1 MDLIDFWD
9 SPFYRYNIEF
19 LMSANDS
26 STLVALTGIA
36 ILAGIIFVILFSTI
50 WFTGNIPGI
59 AKWLEKC
66 GLTLRLGFIT
76 VFILGFLVY
85 DVGMCTGEMISLFTN
100 APMALL
106 YAFKIFLFDSDV
118 SEIHNPFHE
127 SWVYSFF
134 FALVHFLAAIIST
147 LFLIKYFGFNIVS
160 RIRMWCVTTIF
171 GKSFPVTY
179 VFWGINESSYHLI
192 EDIKNHYKKETED
205 TDGKCKDKVGY
216 RIIIIRTNNDNN
228 DTLEEK
234 TGFARIFDFLSM
246 PTGEL
251 ARLQDT
257 KCLTDGTFT
266 NLSEINVQGTD
277 TDIIG
282 KILKMRSLKKIL
294 EKKTSKEIHMLF
306 LSDDE
311 KSNLHNVSLMLNDS
325 TINGFVNPDTDSER
339 RVFLYC
345 HARYNSV
352 HRVIEDQFQS
362 GKIEVKV
369 VDTSHINV
377 EMLKQNDILLPVNF
391 VDVEADA
398 TVSSPFNAL
407 VVGFSEVGQDSVRFL
422 YEFGAFVKTGTSDTY
437 AKRSD
442 FHMHVVDKNMSDLAG
457 TFVANAPAIRPS
469 MPFIKNGENPSALI
483 TLHEMDCRSVEF
495 YVKLEE
501 WLKTLNYVVV
511 ATDNDELNIS
521 LGVRIFKAAIRYRQN
536 MDKFCILVR
545 THSDDDGHIDKI
557 ASHYNRLWAAY
568 ESAPSDGGKRIHQS
582 TVRVDEEVK
591 LPIHIFGLDSN
602 TFTFDNIIAG
612 SRINKAKDYKTQY
625 ERTIS
630 PDAVYKIS
638 AWDDCFREIMQLDDP
653 WKGFSPTYFG
663 MMNLRRSQS
672 QDYANCEHEATKLK
686 LAQAALAKCG
696 RDMSIFSRMSRESGT
711 IRYVWNNGE
720 EGNREI
726 GRIAIVIAQTEHLRW
741 EASHEILGYVYD
753 DTKDEVRLRHNC
765 LTNWENLSEYVRSY
779 DCNVSDFILGIKI
792 TPCRTKK

>member
-36 ILAGIIFVILFSTI
+36 ILSGIIFVILFSTI

-66 GLTLRLGFIT
+66 GLTLRLGFII

-127 SWVYSFF
+127 SCLYSFF
-134 FALVHFLAAIIST
+134 FALVHFLAAVIST
-147 LFLIKYFGFNIVS
+147 LFLIKYFGFSIVS

-192 EDIKNHYKKETED
+192 ENIKNHYKKETED

-257 KCLTDGTFT
+257 KCLADGTFT

-377 EMLKQNDILLPVNF
+377 EMLKMKPELLPVNF
-391 VDVEADA
+391 VTVENDA
-398 TVSSPFNAL
+398 TVSTVFNAL
-407 VVGFSEVGQDSVRFL
+407 VVGFSEVGQDAVRFL
-422 YEFGAFVKTGTSDTY
+422 YEFGAFVKTGSTDDV
-437 AKRSD
+437 AVRSD
-442 FHMHVVDKNMSDLAG
+442 FHMDVVDRDMSDLAG
-457 TFVANAPAIRPS
+457 VFVANAPSIKPS
-469 MPFIKNGENPSALI
+469 MPFVKDGENPESLI
-483 TLHEMDCRSVEF
+483 TLHQMDCRSVQF
-495 YVKLEE
+495 YEKLTKE
-501 WLKTLNYVVV
+501 WIQKLNYVVV
-511 ATDNDELNIS
+511 ATENDELNLS
-521 LGVRIFKAAIRYRQN
+521 LGVRIFKTAARYRGSMEN
-536 MDKFCILVR
+536 LCILVR
-545 THSDDDGHIDKI
+545 AHSDDDGHIWRI
-557 ASHYNRLWAAY
+557 AEHYNRLWAAY
-568 ESAPSDGGKRIHQS
+568 EKSPADKKGNRLNQTEIKNGKSI
-582 TVRVDEEVK
+582 K
-591 LPIHIFGLDSN
+591 KPIYIFGLDKT
-602 TFTFDNIIAG
+602 TFTYDNIIADALEQKARKYYEKYVMTTEPG
-612 SRINKAKDYKTQY
+612 KEVKTTYWDDRHNKAMLHEGGY
-625 ERTIS
+625 
-630 PDAVYKIS
+630 
-638 AWDDCFREIMQLDDP
+638 
-653 WKGFSPTYFG
+653 SPTYFG
-663 MMNLRRSQS
+663 MAMIRRQES
-672 QDYANCEHEATKLK
+672 QDIANSLHEETKRILK
-686 LAQAALAKCG
+686 ERALKGCQLENFE
-696 RDMSIFSRMSRESGT
+696 FSKLTRTPYTTKYIWPR
-711 IRYVWNNGE
+711 GE
-720 EGNREI
+720 EVIERIN
-726 GRIAIVIAQTEHLRW
+726 RIAITIAQTEHLRW
-741 EASHEILGYVYD
+741 NASHEILGYVYD
-753 DTKDEVRLRHNC
+753 NDKDEVKCLHNC
-765 LTNWENLSEYVRSY
+765 LKDWKDLKEDVRSF
-779 DCNVSDFILGIKI
+779 DCNVSDFILGIKFI
-792 TPCRTKK
+792 HE